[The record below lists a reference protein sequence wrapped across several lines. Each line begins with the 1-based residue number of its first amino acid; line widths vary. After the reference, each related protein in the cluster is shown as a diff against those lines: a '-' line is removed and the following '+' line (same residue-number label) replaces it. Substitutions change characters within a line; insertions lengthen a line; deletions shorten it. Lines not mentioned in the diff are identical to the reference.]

1 MTLTVALLTDIH
13 HGVDSAYVRGSVTLP
28 LLKQVLAELER
39 RQPAL
44 LVDLGDRSNQPEVA
58 KAKVAVAEVAAEFR
72 RIPVPKV
79 HLRGNHDVIP
89 RLEQEALLGVPLGNR
104 CLELGGWRLIF
115 LDTWDGSVGGALSPQ
130 ALAWLERTLI
140 SSELPAVV
148 FSHQSLDGQP
158 LPGNVF
164 FGGPY
169 HHQAHPQGHE
179 AARRIMA
186 RSGKVKLAVGGHAH
200 WSHSVTVAG
209 IRYLTLA
216 ALVPYAEGEDE
227 GGSYGLLT
235 LERDVFRFEVYRC
248 GSRACQFQ
256 AVVNR
261 EAPRA

>member
-1 MTLTVALLTDIH
+1 MSLTVAVITDIH
-13 HGVDSAYVRGSVTLP
+13 HGLDSEYVKGSMALP
-28 LLKQVLAELER
+28 FFEEALVELER
-39 RQPAL
+39 RRPSL
-44 LVDLGDRSNQPEVA
+44 LVDLGDRINQKALAGARVA
-58 KAKVAVAEVAAEFR
+58 MSEVAAGFCPLPLP
-72 RIPVPKV
+72 RI
-79 HLRGNHDVIP
+79 HLQGNHDLIP
-89 RLEQEALLGVPLGNR
+89 RSEQETLLGVPLGNR
-104 CLELGGWRLIF
+104 CLELGGWQLIF

-130 ALAWLERTLI
+130 TLAWLERTLA

-148 FSHQSLDGQP
+148 FSHQPLDGQP

-169 HHQAHPQGHE
+169 RRQAHPQGHE

-200 WSHSVTVAG
+200 WNHSVTVAG

-235 LERDVFRFEVYRC
+235 LDSDTLQLEVYRC

-256 AVVNR
+256 AVVER
-261 EAPRA
+261 EAPPA